1 MTESVSGQGQ
11 GGWVPASATAPVR
24 FRDPRAFVPHAFPE
38 HSVDLGEVILNY
50 ARLGSPTNPALL
62 LIPGQT
68 ESWWGY
74 EKAMEILSSDF
85 EVFAVDMRGHGR
97 STWTPGRYTLDNM
110 GNDLVRFIDA
120 VIGRPVI
127 TSGCSSGGVLSCWL
141 AAYARPGQLR
151 GAVLED
157 PPLFAS
163 ETKPLVGQ
171 SIKQAIGDL
180 FRIYATWLGDQW
192 RIGDWDGLKA
202 AAKVDP
208 SPVLRMFPFP
218 DAPSQNLKEYDP
230 EFGRAFWEGTVAA
243 SCPHDLMLA
252 QVKTPVLMTH
262 HARIVFPD
270 DGRLMGALSDT
281 QAAKACA
288 IMREAGA
295 AVDYLSLP
303 DAAHAMHAA
312 QPERFAQAVRDW
324 AGKLDA

>member
-1 MTESVSGQGQ
+1 MSESVSGQG
-11 GGWVPASATAPVR
+11 GWRPAAASAAPVR
-24 FRDPRAFVPHAFPE
+24 FHDPRTFIDHAYPE
-38 HSVDLGEVILNY
+38 QAVDLGEVRMNY
-50 ARLGSPTNPALL
+50 ARAGSPANPALL

-74 EKAMEILSSDF
+74 ERAMGLLAEHF
-85 EVFAVDMRGHGR
+85 EVFAVDVRGHGR
-97 STWTPGRYTLDNM
+97 SSWTPGRYTLDNM
-110 GNDLVRFIDA
+110 GNDLVRFIDT

-141 AAYARPGQLR
+141 AAYAKPGQLR

-163 ETKPLVGQ
+163 ETTPLVGQ

-180 FRIYATWLGDQW
+180 FRINATFLGDQW
-192 RIGDWDGLKA
+192 RIGDWEGLKA

-218 DAPSQNLKEYDP
+218 DEPAQNLKEYDP

-243 SCPHDLMLA
+243 ACPHDLMLA

-262 HARIVFPD
+262 HARMVLSD

-281 QAAKACA
+281 QAARACA

-295 AVDYLSLP
+295 AVDYVSLP

-312 QPERFAQAVRDW
+312 QPERFAGVVRDW
-324 AGKLDA
+324 ALKLDA